1 MSQPPRKASKT
12 VREAVI
18 DALKD
23 RQRRFIDE
31 RGSSRSWLDRW
42 GIKADGLYAD
52 LIDGLEC
59 SDHLYLKPLDD
70 PRAIQSY
77 QCILTY
83 PENGD
88 DYPAIVVHVTLAPKG
103 EPPRVRVAVHP
114 SDTLKT
120 LPPLQFPTETD
131 END

>member
-31 RGSSRSWLDRW
+31 RGPSRSWLARW

-52 LIDGLEC
+52 LIEGLEV
-59 SDHLYLKPLDD
+59 SDHLYLKPLDY
-70 PRAIQSY
+70 PRAIQAY
-77 QCILTY
+77 QCILPY
-83 PENGD
+83 PENGEE
-88 DYPAIVVHVTLAPKG
+88 YPAIMVHVTLAPKG
-103 EPPRVRVAVHP
+103 NPPRVRVAVHP